1 MDSFRGAANMKRNKN
16 MIIILFS
23 LVIVLVGLIG
33 WNQYTKSNTTY
44 VYGKVPQESVP
55 DEYDTISYTIPV
67 IDKEGQRSTQTFEV
81 DTDEEIGRIVK
92 LSIFNEKVKKHE
104 FISEEELPKTI
115 QNNL

>member
-1 MDSFRGAANMKRNKN
+1 MKRNKN
-16 MIIILFS
+16 TIIILSS
-23 LVIVLVGLIG
+23 LVIVLIGLIG

>member
-1 MDSFRGAANMKRNKN
+1 MKRNKN
-16 MIIILFS
+16 TIIILYS
-23 LVIVLVGLIG
+23 LVIVLIGLFG
-33 WNQYTKSNTTY
+33 WIQYKKYNTKY
-44 VYGKVPQESVP
+44 VYVKVPQESVP
-55 DEYDTISYTIPV
+55 DEYYTISYTIPV

-81 DTDEEIGRIVK
+81 DTDEDIGRIVK